1 MASKRC
7 WVFGCALLIGSLG
20 SAWAGFAADTL
31 PTALSEKNR
40 QWVQGLLTADGVH
53 WSVPEVHLR
62 LDAIAL
68 QAQQCQSEASETLAR
83 LEAQGAEA
91 QAMNGVI
98 AQKTACQ
105 TDRDEALRA
114 LVLPSSAQALE
125 QWLRPARPAV
135 LHFGIH
141 DRMKCGVCI
150 PSASGPI
157 TELP

>member
-1 MASKRC
+1 MENKRC

-62 LDAIAL
+62 IDAIAL
-68 QAQQCQSEASETLAR
+68 RAQQCQSQATETLAQ

-91 QAMNGVI
+91 QAMNEVM

-150 PSASGPI
+150 PSDSGPKN
-157 TELP
+157 ELP

>member
-1 MASKRC
+1 MESKRC
-7 WVFGCALLIGSLG
+7 WILGCALLIGNLG
-20 SAWAGFAADTL
+20 SVWAGFAADTL

-62 LDAIAL
+62 IDAIAL

-83 LEAQGAEA
+83 LEAQGAQA
-91 QAMNGVI
+91 QAINEVI

-114 LVLPSSAQALE
+114 LVLPSSAQVLE

-141 DRMKCGVCI
+141 DRMKCGICI
-150 PSASGPI
+150 PGDSSPKNEI
-157 TELP
+157 P